1 MSRKPDKA
9 AKRKAKLK
17 AKKGVAEQNRLL
29 LSKRIADAIM
39 DLCADVLPEY
49 VDDSKEFDLAGRIS
63 LWRLGMTAWNIA
75 VSGRKE
81 IEKSSIDAMR
91 LDEKSRKT
99 LRDEINGFVR
109 KKYEKYPSLRTAVS
123 DISGLFIAGQAK
135 LKVTLGNTFPPMP
148 IPDFDEKPAT
158 LTLDQILAKRKELG
172 LSQVKF
178 AAALGVSVKK
188 VSAWEHGKDTP
199 DETVCDRIL
208 NLYKDQGEKI
218 V

>member
-1 MSRKPDKA
+1 MSHRKDKE

-49 VDDSKEFDLAGRIS
+49 VDDSKGFDLAGRVS

-109 KKYEKYPSLRTAVS
+109 RKYEKYPGLRTQVS
-123 DISGLFIAGQAK
+123 NVAGLFISGEAR
-135 LKVTLGNTFPPMP
+135 LKVTLGDTFPPMP
-148 IPDFDEKPAT
+148 IPDFDDKPET
-158 LTLDQILAKRKELG
+158 LTPEQILAKRKELG
-172 LSQVKF
+172 LSQLKF

-188 VSAWEHGKDTP
+188 VSAWEHGKAVPDDDT
-199 DETVCDRIL
+199 L
-208 NLYKDQGEKI
+208 EKI
-218 V
+218 QQLG

>member
-1 MSRKPDKA
+1 MSHRKDKE

-49 VDDSKEFDLAGRIS
+49 VDDSRGFDLAGRIS

-109 KKYEKYPSLRTAVS
+109 RKYEKYPGLRTQVANVA
-123 DISGLFIAGQAK
+123 GLFIAGEAR
-135 LKVTLGNTFPPMP
+135 LKVTLGDTFPPMP
-148 IPDFDEKPAT
+148 IPDFEDKPET
-158 LTLDQILAKRKELG
+158 LTPEQILAKRKELG

-199 DETVCDRIL
+199 DEATCERIL
-208 NLYKDQGEKI
+208 NLRKDQG
-218 V
+218 

>member
-1 MSRKPDKA
+1 MSHKQYKA

-17 AKKGVAEQNRLL
+17 AKKGIAEQNRLL
-29 LSKRIADAIM
+29 LSGRISDAIM
-39 DLCADVLPEY
+39 DLCTDVLPEY
-49 VDDSKEFDLAGRIS
+49 VDDSKGFDLAGRVS
-63 LWRLGMTAWNIA
+63 LWRLGMIAWNIA

-81 IEKSSIDAMR
+81 IDKSSMESLR
-91 LDEKSRKT
+91 LDLKSQKM
-99 LRDEINGFVR
+99 LQNEINGFVR
-109 KKYEKYPSLRTAVS
+109 KKYEKYPGIRTAVS

-158 LTLDQILAKRKELG
+158 LTPDQILAKRKEMG

-188 VSAWEHGKDTP
+188 VSAWEHGKAVP
-199 DETVCDRIL
+199 DDVAL
-208 NLYKDQGEKI
+208 EKI
-218 V
+218 RLLKKDDRA